1 MLTLPMYNFWKPFQY
16 QELYILNISSVFRSD
31 ATELRMCV
39 GDWENHLF
47 GLSKGHW
54 LPSYFWEISHS
65 KAISSC
71 ITVLDESRS
80 VFVCFF
86 PARSRYKTD
95 GHQHNLAI
103 CSPNCGTS
111 FLFRNFWEPSWIL
124 NSISFNLKNMGKMIC
139 FSKMLLST
147 LFLQLTWAIRKSL
160 ENLSFS
166 WQNQCLIVHL
176 QVKSNSSFW
185 VKKVQS
191 RRKFSVHRHGPLVYI
206 DFRDNFYITLL
217 EEYNI

>member
-65 KAISSC
+65 KATSYC

-80 VFVCFF
+80 VCVCFF
-86 PARSRYKTD
+86 
-95 GHQHNLAI
+95 
-103 CSPNCGTS
+103 
-111 FLFRNFWEPSWIL
+111 FLLDPDIKLMVTN
-124 NSISFNLKNMGKMIC
+124 
-139 FSKMLLST
+139 
-147 LFLQLTWAIRKSL
+147 
-160 ENLSFS
+160 
-166 WQNQCLIVHL
+166 
-176 QVKSNSSFW
+176 
-185 VKKVQS
+185 
-191 RRKFSVHRHGPLVYI
+191 
-206 DFRDNFYITLL
+206 ITLL
-217 EEYNI
+217 FAVQTVEPLFCLGISGIQAGFWIPSLSISKIWGKWSAFQRCYSVPCSCNSHELSGNPWRTFLSAGRISV